1 MQAVLRKVNI
11 SDNYSFVARKDTLP
25 FLYDKW
31 HFHPELELTHIQQSK
46 GTRFV
51 GDNIEEFEEGDLVLL
66 GAYLPHVW
74 KNDAIYFADYSG
86 LKAESQVIQ
95 FLPDCFGKDFLNLKE
110 MENIRWL
117 FEKAKRGLRISGDTK
132 IEVLRLLNKL
142 LANENGIHRISVLLQ
157 ILETLATSS
166 ELSFLSSEGFVES
179 YHRFG
184 ADTINRIYEFTLSHF
199 NRKILIDEA
208 ATIANMS
215 VPNFCRYFKNRTQ
228 KTYIQFLTEV
238 RIGYACRMLIENR
251 KSIQQIAFECGF
263 HNLSNFNR
271 SFRLLKKQKPTEYR
285 QVFGGL
291 KS

>member
-1 MQAVLRKVNI
+1 MQAILRKVNI
-11 SDNYSFVARKDTLP
+11 STDYSFLSRKDELHY
-25 FLYDKW
+25 LYDKW
-31 HFHPELELTHIQQSK
+31 HFHPELELTHIVHSK

-51 GDNIEEFEEGDLVLL
+51 GDSIEEFEEGDMVLL

-74 KNDAIYFADYSG
+74 KNDASYFNDNPS
-86 LKAESQVIQ
+86 LKATAQVIQ

-110 MENIRWL
+110 LENIKWL
-117 FEKAKRGLRISGDTK
+117 LEKAKRGLKISGHSKT
-132 IEVLRLLNKL
+132 EVLALFNKL
-142 LANENGIHRISVLLQ
+142 FESTNGVQRIVLLLQ
-157 ILETLATSS
+157 ILEIIAMSD
-166 ELSFLSSEGFVES
+166 EVNFLSSEGFVES

-184 ADTINRIYEFTLSHF
+184 ADTINHIYEFTLSHF
-199 NRKILIDEA
+199 NRKILIEEA

-251 KSIQQIAFECGF
+251 KSIQQIAFDCGF
-263 HNLSNFNR
+263 YNLSNFNR

>member
-11 SDNYSFVARKDTLP
+11 SANYSFVARKDTLP

-31 HFHPELELTHIQQSK
+31 HFHPELELTHIVESK

-51 GDNIEEFEEGDLVLL
+51 GDSIEEFSEGELILL

-74 KNDAIYFADYSG
+74 KNDAIYFSENSG
-86 LKAESQVIQ
+86 LKAEAQVIQ
-95 FLPDCFGKDFLNLKE
+95 FLPDCFGKDFLDLKE
-110 MENIRWL
+110 MENIRRL
-117 FEKAKRGLRISGDTK
+117 FERAKRGLRVSGNTK
-132 IEVLRLLNKL
+132 ATILPLFDKL
-142 LANENGIHRISVLLQ
+142 LHNSNGVQRISLLLQ
-157 ILETLATSS
+157 MLEIIATSD
-166 ELSFLSSEGFVES
+166 ELSLLSSEGFVES
-179 YHRFG
+179 YHRFD

-199 NRKILIDEA
+199 NRKILIEEA

-238 RIGYACRMLIENR
+238 RIGYACRMLIENH
-251 KSIQQIAFECGF
+251 KSIQQIAFDCGF
-263 HNLSNFNR
+263 YNLSNFNR

-291 KS
+291 KP